1 MNGAVAKSTIG
12 EYRRFQAM
20 LDNDVDALDQLLL
33 GQIGSVP
40 NRAAKSSPVPN

>member
-20 LDNDVDALDQLLL
+20 LDNDVDALDQLL

-40 NRAAKSSPVPN
+40 TRAAKSSPVPN